1 MKNRVQEIALK
12 TVITLG
18 SIIVVWFIFY
28 LACLPVII
36 SSSRTINLVENLV
49 NKYTKLNLTVEKPV
63 FKPHILPQAGF
74 EVKNL
79 VLKKDEQELMNIKNL
94 ETKVR
99 FGKILFK
106 NITLDK
112 LTADNLTLDV
122 DGLLNAL
129 PTPQTEQ
136 NLEPAEFDWD
146 IDFFNANLG
155 VKKAFISYNYT
166 PETKIRIGIKNAQL
180 EQTPDAKYLH
190 INTRTDIIQNN
201 KPLLTFEVNDENK
214 VKLQNKS
221 IVVDNLQIDINKS
234 IVTLASLINR
244 KTFDVNVKSDRFF
257 VKDIF
262 DLVNSNLIIPNGKE
276 MLSPLTN
283 PGGAVS
289 FDVKLHNDELSGTI
303 GMKNAR
309 AAVKDLGAL
318 PLVMPKGLITIY
330 PDRMVFSDFNGYYGK
345 NKSNTIKVSGTIKDY
360 YKTFDS
366 DLTIDTVATNEF
378 LADYLAG
385 LIGGTTIKISKD
397 IPTRVIYK
405 AVNNKMDITWLTKIS
420 KGVSIGIDDTPSA
433 LNDYDRA
440 VTGEFIL
447 DGNELDIKNLNYYI
461 AQDIHR
467 GMGKIDPI
475 LIFDGKMNIAT
486 GELHEAGFSFG
497 RELPSEFLNVFVR
510 QKLFKGGTMKGSLHV
525 LFRNNIPKV
534 KADMQIA
541 KARIPSQRLF
551 IKNATLQTDREDIKI
566 NANGR
571 FKRVKYDLAGV
582 IKNELVT
589 PVIVKDLELNLD
601 KVDVDRLLK
610 SLNNQHQPEGS
621 TTPAQAI
628 PAPENPLPETV
639 AVNETPEEE
648 CLDEDGEECEADD
661 NYMFDTNLIAIEKC
675 AFRLKE
681 GYYNGLTFGNIE
693 ANMTLDR
700 NGIFNLQSNRFDIAE
715 GISTL
720 KINCDLKTLKYYIR
734 LGVKD
739 VNSDMFSTAIL
750 NLSKEISGK
759 ASGLIELTSD
769 ASMKLNGSIKFM
781 INDGT
786 IGKIGLVEYLMKVAS
801 IFRNPVAMISPAT
814 IMDIV
819 NIPEGNFDK
828 IEGELTLKD
837 NVIQRMNIKS
847 YSPTLS
853 ALIRGRYDLEKA
865 DASLRIYTRFSSSHK
880 GFAGFLRNFSLNAL
894 ANKVKLSGRNDAN
907 YYAAELK
914 DLPPIEAKNEDTQVF
929 LTQVEGDVEHNN
941 FLSSLKK
948 IK

>member
-136 NLEPAEFDWD
+136 NSEPAEFDWD

-486 GELHEAGFSFG
+486 GELHEAGFCFG

-510 QKLFKGGTMKGSLHV
+510 RKLFKGGTMKGSLHV

-648 CLDEDGEECEADD
+648 CLDENGEECEADD

>member
-136 NLEPAEFDWD
+136 NSEPAEFDWD

-405 AVNNKMDITWLTKIS
+405 AVNNKMDITWLTKIA

-510 QKLFKGGTMKGSLHV
+510 RKLFKGGTMKGSLHV

-814 IMDIV
+814 IIDIV

>member
-136 NLEPAEFDWD
+136 NSEPAEFDWD

-405 AVNNKMDITWLTKIS
+405 AVNNKMDITWLTKIA

-510 QKLFKGGTMKGSLHV
+510 RKLFKGGTMKGSLHV

-914 DLPPIEAKNEDTQVF
+914 DLPQIDAKDEDTQVF

>member
-136 NLEPAEFDWD
+136 NSEPAEFDWD

-366 DLTIDTVATNEF
+366 
-378 LADYLAG
+378 
-385 LIGGTTIKISKD
+385 
-397 IPTRVIYK
+397 
-405 AVNNKMDITWLTKIS
+405 
-420 KGVSIGIDDTPSA
+420 
-433 LNDYDRA
+433 
-440 VTGEFIL
+440 
-447 DGNELDIKNLNYYI
+447 
-461 AQDIHR
+461 
-467 GMGKIDPI
+467 
-475 LIFDGKMNIAT
+475 
-486 GELHEAGFSFG
+486 
-497 RELPSEFLNVFVR
+497 
-510 QKLFKGGTMKGSLHV
+510 FKYV
-525 LFRNNIPKV
+525 L
-534 KADMQIA
+534 
-541 KARIPSQRLF
+541 
-551 IKNATLQTDREDIKI
+551 
-566 NANGR
+566 
-571 FKRVKYDLAGV
+571 
-582 IKNELVT
+582 
-589 PVIVKDLELNLD
+589 
-601 KVDVDRLLK
+601 
-610 SLNNQHQPEGS
+610 
-621 TTPAQAI
+621 
-628 PAPENPLPETV
+628 
-639 AVNETPEEE
+639 
-648 CLDEDGEECEADD
+648 
-661 NYMFDTNLIAIEKC
+661 
-675 AFRLKE
+675 
-681 GYYNGLTFGNIE
+681 
-693 ANMTLDR
+693 
-700 NGIFNLQSNRFDIAE
+700 
-715 GISTL
+715 
-720 KINCDLKTLKYYIR
+720 
-734 LGVKD
+734 
-739 VNSDMFSTAIL
+739 
-750 NLSKEISGK
+750 
-759 ASGLIELTSD
+759 
-769 ASMKLNGSIKFM
+769 
-781 INDGT
+781 
-786 IGKIGLVEYLMKVAS
+786 
-801 IFRNPVAMISPAT
+801 
-814 IMDIV
+814 
-819 NIPEGNFDK
+819 
-828 IEGELTLKD
+828 
-837 NVIQRMNIKS
+837 
-847 YSPTLS
+847 
-853 ALIRGRYDLEKA
+853 
-865 DASLRIYTRFSSSHK
+865 
-880 GFAGFLRNFSLNAL
+880 
-894 ANKVKLSGRNDAN
+894 
-907 YYAAELK
+907 
-914 DLPPIEAKNEDTQVF
+914 
-929 LTQVEGDVEHNN
+929 
-941 FLSSLKK
+941 
-948 IK
+948 

>member
-136 NLEPAEFDWD
+136 NSEPAEFDWD

-405 AVNNKMDITWLTKIS
+405 AVNNKMDITWLTKIA

-461 AQDIHR
+461 AQDIYK
-467 GMGKIDPI
+467 GMAKIDPI

-510 QKLFKGGTMKGSLHV
+510 RKLFKGGTMKGSLYV

-551 IKNATLQTDREDIKI
+551 IKNATLQTNREDIKI

-648 CLDEDGEECEADD
+648 CLDENGEECEADD

>member
-99 FGKILFK
+99 FGKIFFK

-136 NLEPAEFDWD
+136 NSEPAEFDWD

-405 AVNNKMDITWLTKIS
+405 AVNNKMDITWLTKIA

-510 QKLFKGGTMKGSLHV
+510 RKLFKGGTMKGSLHV

-675 AFRLKE
+675 VFRLKE

>member
-136 NLEPAEFDWD
+136 NSEPAEFDWD

-405 AVNNKMDITWLTKIS
+405 AVNNKMDITWLTKIA

-510 QKLFKGGTMKGSLHV
+510 RKLFKGGTMKGSLHV

>member
-1 MKNRVQEIALK
+1 M
-12 TVITLG
+12 
-18 SIIVVWFIFY
+18 
-28 LACLPVII
+28 
-36 SSSRTINLVENLV
+36 VENLV

-136 NLEPAEFDWD
+136 NSEPAEFDWD

-366 DLTIDTVATNEF
+366 DLTIDIVATNEF

-405 AVNNKMDITWLTKIS
+405 AVNNKMDITWLTKIA

-510 QKLFKGGTMKGSLHV
+510 RKLFKGGTMKGSLHV

-551 IKNATLQTDREDIKI
+551 IKNATLQTNREDIKI

>member
-28 LACLPVII
+28 LACLPAII

-136 NLEPAEFDWD
+136 NSEPAEFDWD

-405 AVNNKMDITWLTKIS
+405 AVNNKMDITWLTKIA

-510 QKLFKGGTMKGSLHV
+510 RKLFKGGTMKGSLHV

-814 IMDIV
+814 IIDIV

>member
-136 NLEPAEFDWD
+136 NSEPAEFDWD

-257 VKDIF
+257 VQDIF

-405 AVNNKMDITWLTKIS
+405 AVNNKMDITWLTKIA

-510 QKLFKGGTMKGSLHV
+510 RKLFKGGTMKGSLHV

>member
-136 NLEPAEFDWD
+136 NSEPAEFDWD

-283 PGGAVS
+283 PDGAVS

-405 AVNNKMDITWLTKIS
+405 AVNNKMDITWLTKIA

-510 QKLFKGGTMKGSLHV
+510 RKLFKGGTMKGSLHV

-814 IMDIV
+814 IIDIV

-914 DLPPIEAKNEDTQVF
+914 DLPQIDAKDEDTQVF

>member
-136 NLEPAEFDWD
+136 NSEPAEFDWD

-405 AVNNKMDITWLTKIS
+405 AVNNKMDITWLTKIA

-510 QKLFKGGTMKGSLHV
+510 RKLFKGGTMKGSLHV

-693 ANMTLDR
+693 ANMTIDR

-801 IFRNPVAMISPAT
+801 IFRNTDAMISPAT

>member
-1 MKNRVQEIALK
+1 
-12 TVITLG
+12 
-18 SIIVVWFIFY
+18 
-28 LACLPVII
+28 
-36 SSSRTINLVENLV
+36 
-49 NKYTKLNLTVEKPV
+49 
-63 FKPHILPQAGF
+63 
-74 EVKNL
+74 
-79 VLKKDEQELMNIKNL
+79 
-94 ETKVR
+94 
-99 FGKILFK
+99 
-106 NITLDK
+106 
-112 LTADNLTLDV
+112 
-122 DGLLNAL
+122 
-129 PTPQTEQ
+129 
-136 NLEPAEFDWD
+136 
-146 IDFFNANLG
+146 
-155 VKKAFISYNYT
+155 
-166 PETKIRIGIKNAQL
+166 
-180 EQTPDAKYLH
+180 
-190 INTRTDIIQNN
+190 
-201 KPLLTFEVNDENK
+201 
-214 VKLQNKS
+214 
-221 IVVDNLQIDINKS
+221 
-234 IVTLASLINR
+234 
-244 KTFDVNVKSDRFF
+244 
-257 VKDIF
+257 
-262 DLVNSNLIIPNGKE
+262 
-276 MLSPLTN
+276 
-283 PGGAVS
+283 
-289 FDVKLHNDELSGTI
+289 
-303 GMKNAR
+303 
-309 AAVKDLGAL
+309 
-318 PLVMPKGLITIY
+318 
-330 PDRMVFSDFNGYYGK
+330 
-345 NKSNTIKVSGTIKDY
+345 
-360 YKTFDS
+360 
-366 DLTIDTVATNEF
+366 
-378 LADYLAG
+378 
-385 LIGGTTIKISKD
+385 
-397 IPTRVIYK
+397 
-405 AVNNKMDITWLTKIS
+405 MDITWLTKIS

-510 QKLFKGGTMKGSLHV
+510 RKLFKGGTMKGSLHV

-601 KVDVDRLLK
+601 KVDVDRLIK

-894 ANKVKLSGRNDAN
+894 ANKVKLNGRNDAN

-914 DLPPIEAKNEDTQVF
+914 DLPSIEAKNEDTQVF

>member
-136 NLEPAEFDWD
+136 NSEPAEFDWD

-330 PDRMVFSDFNGYYGK
+330 PDRMVFSNFNGYYGK

-405 AVNNKMDITWLTKIS
+405 AVNNKMDITWLTKIA

-510 QKLFKGGTMKGSLHV
+510 RKLFKGGTMKGSLHV

-648 CLDEDGEECEADD
+648 CLDENGEECEADD

>member
-136 NLEPAEFDWD
+136 NSEPAEFDWD

-378 LADYLAG
+378 LADYLAN

-510 QKLFKGGTMKGSLHV
+510 RKLFKGGTMKGSLHV

-601 KVDVDRLLK
+601 KVDVDRLIK

>member
-136 NLEPAEFDWD
+136 NSEPAEFDWD

-405 AVNNKMDITWLTKIS
+405 AVNNKMDITWLTKIA